1 MINLNNV
8 SLVFQGGSV
17 ALSNITTSINEG
29 EFVYLVGHSGSGKSS
44 FLKLLYK
51 EYISTKGEIEVAGL
65 NVVQLQKWKTP
76 LLRRKLGVV
85 TQEPQLLE
93 KRNTYENISFA
104 LEVMGSTAEEI
115 ESKTNTLLD
124 LVELNENA
132 FKFPD
137 QLSGG
142 EQTRVSI
149 ARSLANNPLILLC
162 DEPTGNLD
170 PDLSIQIVSLLE
182 KINRAGTTV
191 VMATH
196 DSSIVN
202 RRKKRVIELSN
213 GKIVRDEE
221 EGTYILRKMMN
232 KFSYVIKNT
241 ILNMR
246 RTPLLVFATIIAVL
260 VSSFLVFT
268 TLSARSIV
276 QNNTLRWQNGTH
288 VVVFLDDR
296 VTTTAHKQLQE
307 SLESY
312 SEVRTVDYFTKA
324 EAEDEFRA
332 LFKDQ
337 PDLLSEVDYEKLP
350 SSLRVNLNNPS
361 DYELIIERM
370 DGNPAV
376 KEIRTSGEAIE
387 RLLSLTDTLVIS
399 ASAFA
404 LLVGFA
410 AFILII
416 NTLRLAAYSKKKEIK
431 IMRLVGASSTYI
443 RLPFIF
449 EAIFESLIGTSIAVG
464 LGWGIIEY
472 SKNSIVAESIFDITI
487 SDSYLIYLTVV
498 LLLSSIIFGL
508 IASFVGIRKV
518 LND

>member
-1 MINLNNV
+1 
-8 SLVFQGGSV
+8 
-17 ALSNITTSINEG
+17 
-29 EFVYLVGHSGSGKSS
+29 
-44 FLKLLYK
+44 
-51 EYISTKGEIEVAGL
+51 
-65 NVVQLQKWKTP
+65 
-76 LLRRKLGVV
+76 
-85 TQEPQLLE
+85 
-93 KRNTYENISFA
+93 
-104 LEVMGSTAEEI
+104 
-115 ESKTNTLLD
+115 
-124 LVELNENA
+124 
-132 FKFPD
+132 
-137 QLSGG
+137 
-142 EQTRVSI
+142 
-149 ARSLANNPLILLC
+149 
-162 DEPTGNLD
+162 
-170 PDLSIQIVSLLE
+170 
-182 KINRAGTTV
+182 
-191 VMATH
+191 
-196 DSSIVN
+196 
-202 RRKKRVIELSN
+202 
-213 GKIVRDEE
+213 
-221 EGTYILRKMMN
+221 MN
-232 KFSYVIKNT
+232 KFSYVVKNT

-312 SEVRTVDYFTKA
+312 PEVRTVDYFSKA
-324 EAEDEFRA
+324 EAEDEFRV

-370 DGNPAV
+370 EGNPAV

-472 SKNSIVAESIFDITI
+472 SKNSIVADSIFDITI
-487 SDSYLIYLTVV
+487 SDSYLIYLTLV
-498 LLLSSIIFGL
+498 LLLSSIVFGL
-508 IASFVGIRKV
+508 LASFVGIRKV